1 MDEILESIPK
11 LEGYNCFAC
20 GTENPIGLN
29 LSFYRQG
36 EYICSDISLEKDYEG
51 WENMAHGGIVSTLL
65 DEVMSWTVIYFRRIL
80 FVTRRMKIKYIR
92 PVPLYR
98 LLTVKGKMIEGDRRR
113 LCKAR
118 GLIQDEDKN
127 TLVTGEGTFA
137 ILSDKDLSLVPDN
150 LRREMHNLFKRFDR
164 ID

>member
-65 DEVMSWTVIYFRRIL
+65 DEVMSWTVIYFRRIF
-80 FVTRRMKIKYIR
+80 FVTRRMKIKYIK

-98 LLTVKGKMIEGDRRR
+98 LLTVKGKMIEGENRR

-118 GLIQDEDKN
+118 GLIQDEEKN
-127 TLVTGEGTFA
+127 TLVRGEATFA
-137 ILSDKDLSLVPDN
+137 ILSGKGLSLVPDKVK
-150 LRREMHNLFKRFDR
+150 REMDNLFERFNR

>member
-1 MDEILESIPK
+1 MDEIIESIPK

-20 GTENPIGLN
+20 GTANPIGLN

-36 EYICSDISLEKDYEG
+36 EYICSDIALEKNYGG

-65 DEVMSWTVIYFRRIL
+65 DEVMSWTVIYFRRIFFL
-80 FVTRRMKIKYIR
+80 TRRMKIKYIK

-98 LLTVKGKMIEGDRRR
+98 LLTVKGKMIEGGNRR
-113 LCKAR
+113 LCKAS

-127 TLVTGEGTFA
+127 TLVRAEATFA
-137 ILSDKDLSLVPDN
+137 ILSGKDLSLVPDKQ
-150 LRREMHNLFKRFDR
+150 RGEMDNLFKRFSR
-164 ID
+164 ME

>member
-65 DEVMSWTVIYFRRIL
+65 DEVMSWTVIYFRRIF
-80 FVTRRMKIKYIR
+80 FVTRRMKIKYIK

-98 LLTVKGKMIEGDRRR
+98 ILTVKGKMIEGENRR
-113 LCKAR
+113 LCKAK
-118 GLIQDEDKN
+118 GLIQDEEKN
-127 TLVTGEGTFA
+127 TLVRGEATFA
-137 ILSDKDLSLVPDN
+137 ILSGKDLSLVPDKVK
-150 LRREMHNLFKRFDR
+150 REMDSLFERFNR

>member
-65 DEVMSWTVIYFRRIL
+65 DEVMSWTVIYFRRIF
-80 FVTRRMKIKYIR
+80 FVTRRMKIKYIK

-98 LLTVKGKMIEGDRRR
+98 LLTVKGKMIEGENRR

-118 GLIQDEDKN
+118 GLIQDEEEN
-127 TLVTGEGTFA
+127 TLVRGEATFA
-137 ILSDKDLSLVPDN
+137 ILSGKGLSLVPDKVK
-150 LRREMHNLFKRFDR
+150 REMDNLFERFNR

>member
-1 MDEILESIPK
+1 MESIPK

-20 GTENPIGLN
+20 GTANPIGLD

-36 EYICSDISLEKDYEG
+36 EYICSDIALEKNYEG

-65 DEVMSWTVIYFRRIL
+65 DEVMSWTVIYFRRIF

-92 PVPLYR
+92 PVPLHR
-98 LLTVKGKMIEGDRRR
+98 LLTVKGKMIEGEKRR

-118 GLIQDEDKN
+118 GLIQDGDKN
-127 TLVTGEGTFA
+127 TLVRAEATFA
-137 ILSDKDLSLVPDN
+137 VLSDKDLSLVPGK
-150 LRREMHNLFKRFDR
+150 LKKEMGNLFEKFNRME
-164 ID
+164 